1 MVSDIGL
8 SLPELDI
15 ENRLLLQNMSFL
27 EPGEELSVSCASG
40 KSPNI
45 TQLDQPFVEKIKCRY
60 VPLSVNISKKN
71 FTNCS

>member
-15 ENRLLLQNMSFL
+15 ENRLILQNMSFL

-40 KSPNI
+40 KSSNI
-45 TQLDQPFVEKIKCRY
+45 TQLDQPFVENIKCRY
-60 VPLSVNISKKN
+60 VPLKLHL
-71 FTNCS
+71 CLY